1 MWYCYYNMS
10 SLFDN
15 CTDNEKY
22 MLTSAYH
29 TIHNLE
35 AWEFLKSYEPPANS
49 GFMFDSNPQVLTIMN
64 AICQVNPDHS
74 GSSMAFTMRKMQQI
88 ARKNMYQSII
98 ASQ

>member
-1 MWYCYYNMS
+1 MS
-10 SLFDN
+10 SLFEH

-35 AWEFLKSYEPPANS
+35 AWDFLKSYEPPENT
-49 GFMFDSNPQVLTIMN
+49 GFMFDSNPQVLSIIK
-64 AICQVNPDHS
+64 AICKANPDHS
-74 GSSMAFTMRKMQQI
+74 GFSIAFTMRKMQQI
-88 ARKNMYQSII
+88 ARKNMYQPII